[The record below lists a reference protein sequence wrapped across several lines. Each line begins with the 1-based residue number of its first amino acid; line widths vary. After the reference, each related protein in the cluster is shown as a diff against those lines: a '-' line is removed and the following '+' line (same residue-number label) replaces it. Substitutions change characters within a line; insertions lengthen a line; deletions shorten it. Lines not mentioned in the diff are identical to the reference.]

1 MSHTRCIF
9 CFRAESVRSNFDENQ
24 LPDWL
29 EVRANWQGYRVAT
42 QPWVADVA
50 REIGLL
56 LADDTPD
63 DWIRHLESLGLQE
76 IRQISC
82 QDYYEDTLYW

>member
-1 MSHTRCIF
+1 MSHTDRIY
-9 CFRAESVRSNFDENQ
+9 CFRAESVRSHFNETQ

-56 LADDTPD
+56 AGDDTPD
-63 DWIRHLESLGLQE
+63 DWIRHLESLGLQK
-76 IRQISC
+76 IHQISC
-82 QDYYEDTLYW
+82 EDYYEETLFW